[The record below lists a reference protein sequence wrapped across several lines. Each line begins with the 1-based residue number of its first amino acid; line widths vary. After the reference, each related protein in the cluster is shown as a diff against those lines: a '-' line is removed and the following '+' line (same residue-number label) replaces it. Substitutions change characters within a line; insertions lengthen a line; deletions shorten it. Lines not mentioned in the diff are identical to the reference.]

1 MNGGNKF
8 INALKKRIDAIETG
22 KGKVAR
28 VGVIENQ
35 HYDEDTPVAYIAAI
49 HEYGS
54 PSNKIPPR
62 PFFRPTISK
71 KSKAWASLG
80 SDLLRKGIS
89 TDNALKL
96 IGEAAAGDIV
106 ETISELD
113 SPPLALSTKIARNR
127 RAHAPTKS
135 GRKRRPKSVS
145 IKPLVDTGL
154 LIRSISSTV
163 LDGENE

>member
-62 PFFRPTISK
+62 PFFRPTIAK
-71 KSKAWASLG
+71 KSKSWSGVGASL
-80 SDLLRKGIS
+80 LIKGAD
-89 TDNALKL
+89 TEKTLKL
-96 IGEAAAGDIV
+96 LGELAAGDIV
-106 ETISELD
+106 ETISGLD

>member
-1 MNGGNKF
+1 MIGGNKF

-62 PFFRPTISK
+62 PFFRPTIAK
-71 KSKAWASLG
+71 KSKSWSSVGASL
-80 SDLLRKGIS
+80 LKKG
-89 TDNALKL
+89 TDTEKTLKL
-96 IGEAAAGDIV
+96 IGELAAGDIV
-106 ETISELD
+106 ETISGLD

-127 RAHAPTKS
+127 RAHAPTQS

>member
-1 MNGGNKF
+1 MIGGNKF
-8 INALKKRIDAIETG
+8 INALKKRVDAIKTG
-22 KGKVAR
+22 SNKVAR

-62 PFFRPTISK
+62 PFFRPTIAK
-71 KSKAWASLG
+71 KSKAWSSLG
-80 SDLLRKGIS
+80 SALLRKGADTEIV
-89 TDNALKL
+89 LKL
-96 IGEAAAGDIV
+96 IGESAAGDIAK
-106 ETISELD
+106 TISELD

-163 LDGENE
+163 IDGENE